1 MTRRKE
7 NIFFRDSKG
16 FKAAKKK
23 LTGRLT
29 AMKGSVNMT
38 RDAEIN
44 DCKKR

>member
-1 MTRRKE
+1 MIRKKE
-7 NIFFRDSKG
+7 NTFLTGSSG
-16 FKAAKKK
+16 SKAAKKK
-23 LTGRLT
+23 STERLT